1 VSVTAAPSRPEPVVV
16 AAGAASLLTTLV
28 GLVVTVLAAAH
39 VLTPD
44 GASTLGPVLAGAIPT
59 LIGAAST
66 IAAAVHARGK
76 VTPLSDP
83 RVVGAV
89 LSAVEAGEQVATAVV
104 AATRPAGPQT
114 PGVADHAAPEE
125 AA

>member
-1 VSVTAAPSRPEPVVV
+1 VSVTPTPSRPEPVIV

-28 GLVVTVLAAAH
+28 GLAVIVLAASH
-39 VLTPD
+39 LLTPA

-59 LIGAAST
+59 VLGALST
-66 IAAAVHARGK
+66 IAAAIRSRGQ

-83 RVVGAV
+83 RLPAAV
-89 LSAVEAGEQVATAVV
+89 DDLIVTGEQVATAINT
-104 AATRPAGPQT
+104 ARRPGPQT
-114 PGVADHAAPEE
+114 AGVADHAAPEE